1 MTRVTEKKAQFDWKR
16 LKKQMWR
23 LLSAT
28 LAVQC
33 DCSCGAY
40 FRTLAKFFEFDSLE
54 QKVNQAQG
62 I

>member
-1 MTRVTEKKAQFDWKR
+1 MTRLTEKKAQFDWKR

-28 LAVQC
+28 LAVQG
-33 DCSCGAY
+33 DCSRGAY
-40 FRTLAKFFEFDSLE
+40 FRTLAKFLVFDSLE